1 MEWRGW
7 SNRLKTELNL
17 EREPVAVAFT
27 GAVPEG
33 QVAPAGKLSVCQAL
47 RRASE
52 GEDVTITADTC
63 GCPGGLVNLGLGQTS
78 AQGKERL
85 VDFLINR
92 EQVYCSRAALHRGQQ
107 TVSPPVG
114 MATHVCFASLAT
126 ASFRPDLL
134 AFLGRPGSLH
144 RLIGLANYWEGG
156 ALETDLAGPACK
168 TGISFP
174 LVTGHLGLSL
184 LDFGARRLAGYAE
197 DLLLVSVPYHRMIG
211 IMHALDQGL
220 HLPGDRSP
228 EALEREF
235 ADLGPLE
242 QVRV

>member
-7 SNRLKTELNL
+7 SDRLKVELNL
-17 EREPVAVAFT
+17 ELEPVAVAFT

-33 QVAPAGKLSVCQAL
+33 AAAPEGKLSVCQAL

-52 GEDVTITADTC
+52 GEGITITADTC

-107 TVSPPVG
+107 TVLPPVG
-114 MATHVCFASLAT
+114 MASHVCFAPLAT
-126 ASFRPDLL
+126 ASFRPDLVV
-134 AFLGRPGSLH
+134 FLGRPGSLH
-144 RLIGLANYWEGG
+144 RLMGLANYWEGG
-156 ALETDLAGPACK
+156 ALETDLAGPACR
-168 TGISFP
+168 TGITYP

-197 DLLLVSVPYHRMIG
+197 DLLLLSVPYHRMIG
-211 IMHALDQGL
+211 IMHALEQGL
-220 HLPGDRSP
+220 HLPVEKAPD
-228 EALEREF
+228 ALEREF
-235 ADLGPLE
+235 VDLGPLE
-242 QVRV
+242 KVRV